1 MGSYSPVHQGGR
13 TRRFALW
20 SASST
25 NGFVLRGGHVWLTAL
40 ICRQRR
46 STPRWSGMPA
56 SSADDRTS
64 VIVLSRSLGILSVV
78 AMLLASCAPSVLQE
92 PTQLAPGAGKSFRLT
107 RAAEVGLSTGY
118 STTLRANT
126 RWELVGTIMQGEVYR
141 TKDQV

>member
-1 MGSYSPVHQGGR
+1 
-13 TRRFALW
+13 
-20 SASST
+20 
-25 NGFVLRGGHVWLTAL
+25 
-40 ICRQRR
+40 
-46 STPRWSGMPA
+46 MPA

-141 TKDQV
+141 TKDQVVTLEGEHIHEGYIVLKEGALVGFYLPVERTFSPVTPAKRLSIEP